1 MKKMPKALIYKPS
14 KTAMQS
20 GRGRTKK
27 WVLEFVK
34 ASPLA
39 TEPLMGWVS
48 SSDMGRQIQLT
59 FATADEAVAY
69 AKHHG
74 LEYTVRPCQEKRP
87 VPKNYASNFI

>member
-1 MKKMPKALIYKPS
+1 MPKALIYKPS

-34 ASPLA
+34 MSPLK
-39 TEPLMGWVS
+39 TESLMGWVS
-48 SSDMGRQIQLT
+48 SSDMNRQVQLN
-59 FATADEAVAY
+59 FATAEEAIAY
-69 AKHHG
+69 AQHHG
-74 LEYTVRPCQEKRP
+74 LEYTVRPYQEKRL